1 MRIAQGFLVVTCRH
15 HFLNNC
21 RVLVVVILKT
31 MSQQQ
36 PVNKK
41 ANRLINESSPYLL
54 QHAYNPVD
62 WHPWNTETLNKA
74 KAENKMLLISVGYS
88 ACHWCHVMER
98 ESFEDEN
105 IAQVMNRDFICIKVD
120 REERPDV
127 DAIYMN
133 AVQLIH
139 GNGGWPLNCFALPDG
154 RPFYGGTYF
163 QPGQWLDVLNKIV
176 TLYKNQKADLE
187 QQAKRLLGGI
197 ESDTLVKPDL
207 KTDRF
212 TFDTLDQ
219 AVTQWSY
226 SFDNENGGYRG
237 APKFPMP
244 NNFLSLMRYNFF
256 ARDEKLSN
264 YLTLTLDKMAAGG
277 IYDQIGGGF
286 ARYSVDSIWKAPHF
300 EKMLY
305 DNAQLISLYTESYL
319 MGNDR
324 RHLQVAIETADFVLR
339 ELTSPEGLFFAALD
353 ADSEGEEGKFYVWK
367 KHEIEEVLGE
377 EAAVIS
383 DFFGV
388 NGQGFWEEGKNIL
401 LKTEDEKSFAKRKGI
416 DPQAFSDLLTSAKSK
431 LLNAREQRVRPG
443 LDDKCLTSWNSLM
456 ISALCHLYI
465 ASGNPDYKSSALKAG
480 NTIIEKMIKPDGSIM
495 RNYKNGKATIS
506 GFLEDYSFT
515 IEALTDLYQI
525 TGNESFIK
533 SADRLARYA
542 LSNFWD
548 DDDGLFWFTD
558 SASHDLVARKKE
570 VTDNVI
576 PASNSSMGVALF
588 KLSKL
593 LYNNDYLDI
602 VRRMTG
608 MMQANIK
615 QYPTS
620 FSNWAMLWMYLSR
633 DFYEIAVTGDG
644 ADAKVIE
651 LLKFYYPCKIV
662 AGTDRPGE
670 LPLFHERW
678 QSGKTMIYVCA
689 DHVCKNPVQSV
700 EEALD
705 QIVIG

>member
-1 MRIAQGFLVVTCRH
+1 
-15 HFLNNC
+15 
-21 RVLVVVILKT
+21 
-31 MSQQQ
+31 MSQQH
-36 PVNKK
+36 PSNKK
-41 ANRLINESSPYLL
+41 ANRLINETSPYLL

-74 KAENKMLLISVGYS
+74 RAENKMLLISVGYS

-98 ESFEDEN
+98 ESFENET

-163 QPGQWLDVLNKIV
+163 QPDQWLDVLSKIV

-187 QQAKRLLGGI
+187 QQAERLLSGI

-207 KTDRF
+207 KTDHF
-212 TFDTLDQ
+212 TFEVLGH
-219 AVTQWSY
+219 AANQWIY

-256 ARDEKLSN
+256 ARDEKLN
-264 YLTLTLDKMAAGG
+264 DYLRLTLDKMAAGG
-277 IYDQIGGGF
+277 IYDQVGGGF
-286 ARYSVDSIWKAPHF
+286 ARYSVDSNWKVPHF

-305 DNAQLISLYTESYL
+305 DNAQLISLYAESHL
-319 MGNDR
+319 MTNNQS
-324 RHLQVAIETADFVLR
+324 HLQVATETADFVLR

-353 ADSEGEEGKFYVWK
+353 ADSEGEEGKFYVWT

-377 EAAVIS
+377 EAAVII
-383 DFFGV
+383 DFFAV
-388 NGQGFWEEGKNIL
+388 NGKGFWEEGKNIL
-401 LKTEDEKSFAKRKGI
+401 VITEDETSFAIRKGK
-416 DPQAFSDLLTSAKSK
+416 DPQSFTHLLKSAKSK
-431 LLNAREQRVRPG
+431 LLQAREQRVRPG

-456 ISALCHLYI
+456 ISALCHLFV
-465 ASGNPDYKSSALKAG
+465 ASGNPNYRSSAQKAG
-480 NTIIEKMIKPDGSIM
+480 NTLIEKMMKPDGSIM
-495 RNYKNGKATIS
+495 RNFKNGNATIP

-515 IEALTDLYQI
+515 IEALIDLYQI
-525 TGNESFIK
+525 TSNKFFIES
-533 SADRLARYA
+533 AERLAIYA
-542 LSNFWD
+542 VANFYD
-548 DDDGLFWFTD
+548 EEGGLFWFTD
-558 SASHDLVARKKE
+558 SNSHYLVARKKE

-576 PASNSSMGVALF
+576 PASNSSMGIALF

-593 LYNNDYLDI
+593 LHNADYLNI
-602 VRRMTG
+602 ARRMTG

-620 FSNWAMLWMYLSR
+620 FSNWAMLWLYLSR
-633 DFYEIAVTGDG
+633 DFYEIAVTGED
-644 ADAKVIE
+644 ADVKALE
-651 LLKFYYPCKIV
+651 LLKFYYPGKIV
-662 AGTDRPGE
+662 AGSRLPEE
-670 LPLFHERW
+670 LPLFKDRW
-678 QSGKTMIYVCA
+678 QPDKTMIYVCA
-689 DHVCKNPVQSV
+689 DNVCKKPVQSV
-700 EEALD
+700 DEAVEQMVSD
-705 QIVIG
+705 